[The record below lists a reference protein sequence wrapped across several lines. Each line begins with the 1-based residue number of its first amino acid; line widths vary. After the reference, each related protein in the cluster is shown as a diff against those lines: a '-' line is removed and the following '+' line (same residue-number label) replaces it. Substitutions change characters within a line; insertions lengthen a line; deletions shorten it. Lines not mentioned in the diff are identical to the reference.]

1 MTLVCDILCC
11 QIEVLETRSGN
22 EEQVLQHLL
31 HLSSQEGFLLPFKKD
46 ISEAT
51 SSQSMLSINTA
62 VDASDQ
68 ANESLWGKLTMKLKR
83 YFSDQLSQMT
93 PDPTTGNTSAANE
106 RRLRFVHAL
115 CSLYTTRQAWQKY
128 CNLRSQQVAA
138 CVGLPEDSEHG
149 FCEAV
154 DRFLQSIPRV
164 TAMINEDVHLFN
176 AGVFCDVML
185 SMPNAIRSIYVETLA
200 DTTAAITQMLGEELE
215 EKAAK
220 TPQSS
225 KKDLTERIRRG
236 SLVGPAKK
244 TQVDERKSSSDVTI
258 IGQLLLDKRPS
269 VDRGTSVL
277 SGTYLDFI
285 VSFVGGMSQLEQYMD
300 GMQDVLML
308 DNSTAAR
315 KLKSRKNLKSECFK
329 TAVLFQSHFIIIF

>member
-1 MTLVCDILCC
+1 MTLVCDLLCC
-11 QIEVLETRSGN
+11 QIEVLETRSGS

-31 HLSSQEGFLLPFKKD
+31 QLSSQEGFLLPFKKD
-46 ISEAT
+46 ISEVT

-93 PDPTTGNTSAANE
+93 PDPTIGNTSAANE
-106 RRLRFVHAL
+106 RRLRFVQAL

-128 CNLRSQQVAA
+128 CSLRSQQVAA

-154 DRFLQSIPRV
+154 DRFVQSIPRV

-176 AGVFCDVML
+176 ACVFCDIML

-200 DTTAAITQMLGEELE
+200 DTTAAITQLLVEELE

-220 TPQSS
+220 NPQSS

-244 TQVDERKSSSDVTI
+244 THVDERKSSCEITV
-258 IGQLLLDKRPS
+258 IGQLLLEKRPS
-269 VDRGTSVL
+269 VDRGTSFL

-285 VSFVGGMSQLEQYMD
+285 VSFVGSMSQLEQYMD
-300 GMQDVLML
+300 GMQDVLL
-308 DNSTAAR
+308 DNSRAAR
-315 KLKSRKNLKSECFK
+315 KLKSRKNLKSEWFK
-329 TAVLFQSHFIIIF
+329 RAFLFKSHFIIIF